1 MKILGIDTSCDETAA
16 AVVADGK
23 EILSNVVSSQIEVHQ
38 EYGGVVP
45 ELASRKHIEA
55 INYIVSRSLAEAG
68 VTFKDLGAIAVTNR
82 PGLIGALLVG
92 VAAAKS
98 LAYCH
103 NLPLLGINHIEGHIY
118 APFLAQLASQ
128 NLLSKRPVHD
138 TLTFPHICLTVSGG
152 HTLLVEVHEGW
163 QYKVL
168 GSTQDDAAGEVY
180 DKVAKYLGLGFP
192 GGKVIDDLAQKGN
205 PSAVKF
211 PRPMRN
217 TDDYQF
223 SFSGIKTS
231 VRYFVEKARRAG
243 LLVENGQQD
252 VKPTNPDMITIEDI
266 AASFQ
271 AAVVDVLVYKSLRA
285 AKATGVGAI
294 TLTGGVAA
302 NSQLRASL
310 KVAAAEIGAEVY
322 YPPMHL
328 CTDNGAMIAGIAYQK
343 YQQGLRDG
351 LSLNAA
357 PNGSLVLSA

>member
-1 MKILGIDTSCDETAA
+1 KILGIDTSCDETAA
-16 AVVADGK
+16 AVVADGR
-23 EILSNVVSSQIEVHQ
+23 EVLSNIVASQVETHQ

-68 VTFKDLGAIAVTNR
+68 VTFKDLEAIAVTNR

-103 NLPLLGINHIEGHIY
+103 NLPLLGINHIEGH
-118 APFLAQLASQ
+118 
-128 NLLSKRPVHD
+128 LLSKRMVHD
-138 TLTFPHICLTVSGG
+138 ALPFPHICLTVSGG

-231 VRYFVEKARRAG
+231 VRYFVEKARRA
-243 LLVENGQQD
+243 D
-252 VKPTNPDMITIEDI
+252 PDMITIEDI

-285 AKATGVGAI
+285 VKATGAAAI

-302 NSQLRASL
+302 NSHLRASL
-310 KVAAAEIGAEVY
+310 KLAAAEIGAEVY
-322 YPPMHL
+322 YPPMNL

-351 LSLNAA
+351 LSLNAT
-357 PNGSLVLSA
+357 PKGSIF

>member
-1 MKILGIDTSCDETAA
+1 MKILGIDTSCDETAV
-16 AVVADGK
+16 AVVADGR
-23 EILSNVVSSQIEVHQ
+23 EVLSNIIASQVKAHQ
-38 EYGGVVP
+38 AYGGVVP

-55 INYIVSRSLAEAG
+55 INYIVNKALTAAA
-68 VTFKDLGAIAVTNR
+68 VTFSDIDAVAVTNR

-103 NLPLLGINHIEGHIY
+103 KLPLLGINHIEGHIY
-118 APFLAQLASQ
+118 ANFM
-128 NLLSKRPVHD
+128 VHD
-138 TLTFPHICLTVSGG
+138 TLTFPHVCLTVSGG

-168 GSTQDDAAGEVY
+168 GGTQDDAAGEVY

-192 GGKVIDDLAQKGN
+192 GGRVIDELAQKGN
-205 PSAVKF
+205 PSAIKF

-217 TDDYQF
+217 SGDYQF

-231 VRYFVEKARRAG
+231 VRYFVEKARRTG
-243 LLVENGQQD
+243 VLVEGERAD
-252 VKPTNPDMITIEDI
+252 VKRENLDVITIEDI

-285 AKATGVGAI
+285 AKATGARTI

-302 NSQLRASL
+302 NSHLRASL
-310 KVAAAEIGAEVY
+310 KAAAVQSGAEVY
-322 YPPMHL
+322 YPPLSL

-357 PNGSLVLSA
+357 ANGSIVEESPTA

>member
-1 MKILGIDTSCDETAA
+1 MRILGIDTSCDETAA
-16 AVVADGK
+16 AVVVDGR
-23 EILSNVVSSQIEVHQ
+23 EVLSNVVASQVETHQ

-55 INYIVSRSLAEAG
+55 INYIVSRALAEAG

-118 APFLAQLASQ
+118 A
-128 NLLSKRPVHD
+128 NYMVHD

-152 HTLLVEVHEGW
+152 HTQLVEVHERW

-168 GSTQDDAAGEVY
+168 GGTQDDAAGEVY

-192 GGKVIDDLAQKGN
+192 GGKIIDDLAQKGD

-217 TDDYQF
+217 SGDYQF

-243 LLVENGQQD
+243 VLVEGEQN
-252 VKPTNPDMITIEDI
+252 VSSTNDDMITVEDI

-271 AAVVDVLVYKSLRA
+271 AAVVDVLVYKSLLA
-285 AKATGVGAI
+285 AKATRARAI

-310 KVAAAEIGAEVY
+310 KTAATEIGAEVY
-322 YPPMHL
+322 YPPMSL

-343 YQQGLRDG
+343 YKQGLRDG

-357 PNGSLVLSA
+357 ANGSIVDV

>member
-16 AVVADGK
+16 AVVANGR
-23 EILSNVVSSQIEVHQ
+23 EVISNVVASQIEAHQ
-38 EYGGVVP
+38 EYGGIVP

-55 INYIVSRSLAEAG
+55 INYIVSRSLAEAD
-68 VTFKDLGAIAVTNR
+68 VTFKDLEAIAVTNR

-118 APFLAQLASQ
+118 ANFM
-128 NLLSKRPVHD
+128 VHD
-138 TLTFPHICLTVSGG
+138 VLPFPHICLTVSGG
-152 HTLLVEVHEGW
+152 HTLLVEVHKGW

-192 GGKVIDDLAQKGN
+192 GGKVIDDLARKGD
-205 PSAVKF
+205 PSRIKF
-211 PRPMRN
+211 PRPMR
-217 TDDYQF
+217 DSGDYQF

-243 LLVENGQQD
+243 VLVEDGREDAKN
-252 VKPTNPDMITIEDI
+252 PNPDMVTIEDI

-271 AAVVDVLVYKSLRA
+271 AAVVDILIYKSIH
-285 AKATGVGAI
+285 ATKSTGARTI

-310 KVAAAEIGAEVY
+310 KTAAAEIDAEVY
-322 YPPMHL
+322 YPPMGL

-357 PNGSLVLSA
+357 ANGSIVDV

>member
-1 MKILGIDTSCDETAA
+1 KILGIDTSCDETAA
-16 AVVADGK
+16 AVVADGR
-23 EILSNVVSSQIEVHQ
+23 EVLSNIVASQVETHQ

-68 VTFKDLGAIAVTNR
+68 VTFKDLEAIAVTNR

-118 APFLAQLASQ
+118 APCM
-128 NLLSKRPVHD
+128 VHD
-138 TLTFPHICLTVSGG
+138 ALPFPHICLTVSGG

-252 VKPTNPDMITIEDI
+252 VKPTNP
-266 AASFQ
+266 

-285 AKATGVGAI
+285 VKATGAAAI

-302 NSQLRASL
+302 NSHLRASL
-310 KVAAAEIGAEVY
+310 KLAAAEIGAEVY
-322 YPPMHL
+322 YPPMNL

-351 LSLNAA
+351 LSLNAT
-357 PNGSLVLSA
+357 PKGSIF

>member
-1 MKILGIDTSCDETAA
+1 MKILGIDTSCDETAV
-16 AVVADGK
+16 AVVADGRDV
-23 EILSNVVSSQIEVHQ
+23 LSNVIASQIKAHQ
-38 EYGGVVP
+38 AYGGVVP

-55 INYIVSRSLAEAG
+55 INYIVDKALTEAN
-68 VTFKDLGAIAVTNR
+68 VTFRDVAAVAVTNR

-98 LAYCH
+98 LAYAH

-118 APFLAQLASQ
+118 A
-128 NLLSKRPVHD
+128 NYMVHD
-138 TLTFPHICLTVSGG
+138 ALTFPHICLTVSGG

-163 QYKVL
+163 RYKVL

-192 GGKVIDDLAQKGN
+192 GGKIIDELAQKGN
-205 PSAVKF
+205 PAAIDF

-217 TDDYQF
+217 SGDYQF

-231 VRYFVEKARRAG
+231 VRYFVEKAQRAG
-243 LLVENGQQD
+243 TLQLPPIVG
-252 VKPTNPDMITIEDI
+252 VSKPDMIRLEDI

-271 AAVVDVLVYKSLRA
+271 SAVVDVLVYKTLRA
-285 AKATGVGAI
+285 AKETGAKTI

-302 NSQLRASL
+302 NSELRTSL
-310 KVAAAEIGAEVY
+310 KAAAAELGANVY
-322 YPPMHL
+322 YPPISL
-328 CTDNGAMIAGIAYQK
+328 CTDNGAMIAGIAYVK

-351 LSLNAA
+351 LELNAA
-357 PNGSLVLSA
+357 ANGAIVDV

>member
-16 AVVADGK
+16 AVVADGR
-23 EILSNVVSSQIEVHQ
+23 EILSNVVASQVKAHQ
-38 EYGGVVP
+38 EYGGIVP

-68 VTFKDLGAIAVTNR
+68 VTFKDLEAIAVTNR

-118 APFLAQLASQ
+118 ANCMA
-128 NLLSKRPVHD
+128 HD
-138 TLTFPHICLTVSGG
+138 TLPFPHICLTVSGG

-168 GSTQDDAAGEVY
+168 GGTQDDAAGEVY
-180 DKVAKYLGLGFP
+180 DKVSKYLGLGFP
-192 GGKVIDDLAQKGN
+192 GGKVIDDLAQKGD

-243 LLVENGQQD
+243 TLVENGQEN
-252 VKPTNPDMITIEDI
+252 VKSSNPDMITVEDI

-285 AKATGVGAI
+285 AKATGAGAI

-310 KVAAAEIGAEVY
+310 KLAAAEMGAEVY
-322 YPPMHL
+322 YPPMNL

-343 YQQGLRDG
+343 YQQGLRDE
-351 LSLNAA
+351 LSLNAT
-357 PNGSLVLSA
+357 PNGAIMERK

>member
-1 MKILGIDTSCDETAA
+1 M
-16 AVVADGK
+16 
-23 EILSNVVSSQIEVHQ
+23 
-38 EYGGVVP
+38 
-45 ELASRKHIEA
+45 
-55 INYIVSRSLAEAG
+55 
-68 VTFKDLGAIAVTNR
+68 TNR

-118 APFLAQLASQ
+118 A
-128 NLLSKRPVHD
+128 NVMVHD
-138 TLTFPHICLTVSGG
+138 RLPFPHICLTVSGG

-192 GGKVIDDLAQKGN
+192 GGKIIDDLARKGD
-205 PSAVKF
+205 PLRIKF

-217 TDDYQF
+217 SGDYQF

-231 VRYFVEKARRAG
+231 VRYFVEKAQRAG
-243 LLVENGQQD
+243 VLVENGQKD
-252 VKPTNPDMITIEDI
+252 VENTNPDMVTIEDI

-271 AAVVDVLVYKSLRA
+271 AAVVDILVYKSLHA
-285 AKATGVGAI
+285 AKSTGASAI

-302 NSQLRASL
+302 NSELRASL
-310 KVAAAEIGAEVY
+310 KTAAAEIGAEVY
-322 YPPMHL
+322 YPPMSL

-357 PNGSLVLSA
+357 ANGSIVDV

>member
-16 AVVADGK
+16 AVVSDGK
-23 EILSNVVSSQIEVHQ
+23 EVLSNVVASQVEAHQ
-38 EYGGVVP
+38 EYGGIVP

-55 INYIVSRSLAEAG
+55 INYIVSRALAEAD
-68 VTFKDLGAIAVTNR
+68 VTFKDLEAIAVTNR

-118 APFLAQLASQ
+118 A
-128 NLLSKRPVHD
+128 NYMVHD
-138 TLTFPHICLTVSGG
+138 ALTFPHICLTVSGG

-163 QYKVL
+163 KYKVL

-192 GGKVIDDLAQKGN
+192 GGKVIDELAQKGN
-205 PSAVKF
+205 PSAIKF

-217 TDDYQF
+217 SGDYQF

-243 LLVENGQQD
+243 LLVE
-252 VKPTNPDMITIEDI
+252 
-266 AASFQ
+266 
-271 AAVVDVLVYKSLRA
+271 
-285 AKATGVGAI
+285 
-294 TLTGGVAA
+294 
-302 NSQLRASL
+302 
-310 KVAAAEIGAEVY
+310 AEVGV
-322 YPPMHL
+322 PRPL
-328 CTDNGAMIAGIAYQK
+328 
-343 YQQGLRDG
+343 LRRQI
-351 LSLNAA
+351 LIQ
-357 PNGSLVLSA
+357 

>member
-1 MKILGIDTSCDETAA
+1 MEWRAVQGHIIKKMKILGIDTSCDETAA
-16 AVVADGK
+16 AVVTDGK
-23 EILSNVVSSQIEVHQ
+23 EVLSNVVASQIKTHQ

-55 INYIVSRSLAEAG
+55 INYVVSKSLEEAD
-68 VTFKDLGAIAVTNR
+68 VTFKDLEAIAVTNR

-118 APFLAQLASQ
+118 ANFM
-128 NLLSKRPVHD
+128 VHD
-138 TLTFPHICLTVSGG
+138 ALTFPHICLTVSGG

-163 QYKVL
+163 RYKVL
-168 GSTQDDAAGEVY
+168 GGTQDDAAGEVY

-192 GGKVIDDLAQKGN
+192 GGKIIDDLAQNGN

-243 LLVENGQQD
+243 LLVENGQEG
-252 VKPTNPDMITIEDI
+252 VESANPDMITVEDI

-271 AAVVDVLVYKSLRA
+271 AAVVDVLVYKSIRA
-285 AKATGVGAI
+285 AKATGAGAI

-302 NSQLRASL
+302 NSQLRTSL
-310 KVAAAEIGAEVY
+310 KVAAAEIGVEVY
-322 YPPMHL
+322 YPPMNL

-343 YQQGLRDG
+343 YQQGLRDE
-351 LSLNAA
+351 LSLNAT
-357 PNGSLVLSA
+357 PNASLV

>member
-1 MKILGIDTSCDETAA
+1 MTKQESHDFRRGSIKILGVDTSCDETAA
-16 AVVADGK
+16 AVVADGR
-23 EILSNVVSSQIEVHQ
+23 EVLSNVVASQVKTHQ
-38 EYGGVVP
+38 EYGGIVP

-55 INYIVSRSLAEAG
+55 INYIVSRSLAEAD
-68 VTFKDLGAIAVTNR
+68 VTFKDLEAIAVTNR

-118 APFLAQLASQ
+118 ANFM
-128 NLLSKRPVHD
+128 VHD
-138 TLTFPHICLTVSGG
+138 TLPFPHICLTVSGG

-163 QYKVL
+163 KYKVL
-168 GSTQDDAAGEVY
+168 GGTQDDAAGEVY

-192 GGKVIDDLAQKGN
+192 GGKVIDDLAQKGD

-243 LLVENGQQD
+243 VLVENGQAD
-252 VKPTNPDMITIEDI
+252 VKSTNSDMITVEDI

-285 AKATGVGAI
+285 AKATGATAI

-302 NSQLRASL
+302 NSHLRASL
-310 KVAAAEIGAEVY
+310 KLAAGEIGAAVY
-322 YPPMHL
+322 YPPMNL

-343 YQQGLRDG
+343 YQQGLRDE
-351 LSLNAA
+351 LSLNAT
-357 PNGSLVLSA
+357 PNGSLV

>member
-16 AVVADGK
+16 AVVADGR
-23 EILSNVVSSQIEVHQ
+23 EVLSNVVASQIEAHQ
-38 EYGGVVP
+38 AYGGVVP

-55 INYIVSRSLAEAG
+55 INYIVHRALAAAD
-68 VTFKDLGAIAVTNR
+68 VTFKDLEAIAVTNR

-118 APFLAQLASQ
+118 ANFM
-128 NLLSKRPVHD
+128 VHD
-138 TLTFPHICLTVSGG
+138 ALPFPHVCLTVSGG

-192 GGKVIDDLAQKGN
+192 GGKIIDELARSGN
-205 PSAVKF
+205 PTAIKF
-211 PRPMRN
+211 PRPLRN
-217 TDDYQF
+217 SGDYQL

-243 LLVENGQQD
+243 RLVEDEQAE
-252 VKPTNPDMITIEDI
+252 TNPDLVSIADI

-271 AAVVDVLVYKSLRA
+271 AAVVDVLTYKSVRA
-285 AKATGVGAI
+285 AKSTGASAI

-302 NSQLRASL
+302 NSQLRTSL
-310 KVAAAEIGAEVY
+310 KTAAAEIGAEVY
-322 YPPMHL
+322 YPPMRL

-357 PNGSLVLSA
+357 ANGSIVDV

>member
-1 MKILGIDTSCDETAA
+1 MTNVRNMKILGIDTSCDETAA
-16 AVVADGK
+16 AVVANGK
-23 EILSNVVSSQIEVHQ
+23 EVISNVVASQVEAHQ
-38 EYGGVVP
+38 EYGGIVP

-55 INYIVSRSLAEAG
+55 INYIVSRSLTDAD
-68 VTFKDLGAIAVTNR
+68 VTFKDLEAIAVTNR

-118 APFLAQLASQ
+118 ANFM
-128 NLLSKRPVHD
+128 VHD
-138 TLTFPHICLTVSGG
+138 TLPFPHICLTVSGG

-163 QYKVL
+163 RYKVL

-192 GGKVIDDLAQKGN
+192 GGKIIDDLAQNGD
-205 PSAVKF
+205 PLRIKF

-217 TDDYQF
+217 SGDYQF

-231 VRYFVEKARRAG
+231 VRYYVEKARRAG
-243 LLVENGQQD
+243 MILEVDGED
-252 VKPTNPDMITIEDI
+252 AKDPNPDMVTIEDI

-271 AAVVDVLVYKSLRA
+271 AAVVDVLVYKSIHA
-285 AKATGVGAI
+285 AKSTGARAI

-310 KVAAAEIGAEVY
+310 KTAAAEIDAEVY
-322 YPPMHL
+322 YPPMSL

-357 PNGSLVLSA
+357 ANGSIVDV

>member
-16 AVVADGK
+16 AVVAEGR
-23 EILSNVVSSQIEVHQ
+23 EVLSNVVASQIKTHQ
-38 EYGGVVP
+38 AYGGVVP

-55 INYIVSRSLAEAG
+55 INYIVNNALTDAK
-68 VTFKDLGAIAVTNR
+68 VTFDDLAAIAVTNR

-118 APFLAQLASQ
+118 A
-128 NLLSKRPVHD
+128 NYMVHD

-163 QYKVL
+163 KYKVL
-168 GSTQDDAAGEVY
+168 GTTQDDAAGEVY

-192 GGKVIDDLAQKGN
+192 GGKIIDELAQKGN
-205 PSAVKF
+205 PTAIDF
-211 PRPMRN
+211 PRPMLRSSN
-217 TDDYQF
+217 YQF
-223 SFSGIKTS
+223 SFSGIKTA
-231 VRYFVEKARRAG
+231 VRYFVEKAERAG
-243 LLVENGQQD
+243 TLQNGE
-252 VKPTNPDMITIEDI
+252 ICIEDI

-271 AAVVDVLVYKSLRA
+271 AAVVEVLVAKTVHA
-285 AKATGVGAI
+285 AKMTGARTI

-310 KVAAAEIGAEVY
+310 ETAASEIDTAVY
-322 YPPMHL
+322 YPPIKL
-328 CTDNGAMIAGIAYQK
+328 CTDNGAMIAGIAYEK
-343 YQQGLRDG
+343 YQQGHRDA

-357 PNGSLVLSA
+357 ANGSIVDV

>member
-1 MKILGIDTSCDETAA
+1 MLSLHRLKRTKNT
-16 AVVADGK
+16 VA
-23 EILSNVVSSQIEVHQ
+23 L
-38 EYGGVVP
+38 YP

-55 INYIVSRSLAEAG
+55 INYIVSRALAEAD
-68 VTFKDLGAIAVTNR
+68 VTFKDLEAIAVTNR

-118 APFLAQLASQ
+118 A
-128 NLLSKRPVHD
+128 NYMVHD

-152 HTLLVEVHEGW
+152 HTQLVEVHEGW

-168 GSTQDDAAGEVY
+168 GGTQDDAAGEVY

-192 GGKVIDDLAQKGN
+192 GGKVIDDLAQNGN
-205 PSAVKF
+205 PSAIKF

-217 TDDYQF
+217 SGDYQF

-243 LLVENGQQD
+243 ILVEGENGNAKD
-252 VKPTNPDMITIEDI
+252 TNPDMVTIEDI

-271 AAVVDVLVYKSLRA
+271 AAVVDVLVYKSLHA
-285 AKATGVGAI
+285 AKATSAKAI

-302 NSQLRASL
+302 NSELRASL
-310 KVAAAEIGAEVY
+310 KTAATEIGAEVY
-322 YPPMHL
+322 YPPMNL

-357 PNGSLVLSA
+357 ANGSIVDV

>member
-16 AVVADGK
+16 AVVANGS
-23 EILSNVVSSQIEVHQ
+23 EVLSNVVASQIETHQ
-38 EYGGVVP
+38 EYGGIVP

-55 INYIVSRSLAEAG
+55 INYIVSRALAEAD
-68 VTFKDLGAIAVTNR
+68 VTFKDLEAIAVTNR

-118 APFLAQLASQ
+118 ANFM
-128 NLLSKRPVHD
+128 VHD
-138 TLTFPHICLTVSGG
+138 ALTFPHICLTVSGG
-152 HTLLVEVHEGW
+152 HTLLVEVHDGW
-163 QYKVL
+163 KYRVL

-192 GGKVIDDLAQKGN
+192 GGKVIDELAQKGN
-205 PSAVKF
+205 PVAVKF

-217 TDDYQF
+217 SGDYQF

-231 VRYFVEKARRAG
+231 VRYFIEKARRAG
-243 LLVENGQQD
+243 VLVEDGREDTQD
-252 VKPTNPDMITIEDI
+252 TNPDMVTLEDI

-271 AAVVDVLVYKSLRA
+271 AAVVDILVYKSIHA
-285 AKATGVGAI
+285 AKSTGASVI

-310 KVAAAEIGAEVY
+310 KTAAAEIGAEVY
-322 YPPMHL
+322 YPPLRL
-328 CTDNGAMIAGIAYQK
+328 CTDNGAMIAGVAYQK

-357 PNGSLVLSA
+357 ANGSIVDV

>member
-1 MKILGIDTSCDETAA
+1 MRILGIDTSCDETAA
-16 AVVADGK
+16 AVVADGR
-23 EILSNVVSSQIEVHQ
+23 EVLSNVVASQVEAHQ

-55 INYIVSRSLAEAG
+55 INYIVSRALTEADL
-68 VTFKDLGAIAVTNR
+68 TFKDLEAIAVTNR

-118 APFLAQLASQ
+118 A
-128 NLLSKRPVHD
+128 NYMVHD

-152 HTLLVEVHEGW
+152 HTQLVEVHEGW

-168 GSTQDDAAGEVY
+168 GGTQDDAAGEVY

-192 GGKVIDDLAQKGN
+192 GGKVIDDLAQKGD
-205 PSAVKF
+205 PSAIKF

-217 TDDYQF
+217 SGDYQF

-243 LLVENGQQD
+243 ILMEGENGD
-252 VKPTNPDMITIEDI
+252 AKETNPDMVTLEDI

-271 AAVVDVLVYKSLRA
+271 AAVVDVLVYKSLHA
-285 AKATGVGAI
+285 AKATGTKAI

-310 KVAAAEIGAEVY
+310 KAAATEIGAEVY
-322 YPPMHL
+322 YPPMSL
-328 CTDNGAMIAGIAYQK
+328 CTDNGAMIAGIAYEK

-357 PNGSLVLSA
+357 ANGSIVDV